1 MQLRACVV
9 NGRPEAEANAP
20 SSTPHPAL
28 DQAQPPS
35 PPAPA
40 SLGQLRPIGR
50 CVLAGRPHRPWF
62 PHGCVPASPST
73 LTDHL
78 SKARLARVS
87 SRPDLGSASL
97 GFEPC
102 AAYAGVALAPR
113 RTQRALVGGRG
124 LEREGR
130 QEHPW
135 AVKGRDIR
143 RLLHR
148 LPEAPCAATGV
159 WAVEALL
166 WSAKRSQEPGA
177 SAQEIRAVSC
187 GPTEVAF

>member
-1 MQLRACVV
+1 MCPSWPATPALVPTWLRAGLTVDAHVRRDVV
-9 NGRPEAEANAP
+9 RGGEQRAIE
-20 SSTPHPAL
+20 L
-28 DQAQPPS
+28 DHS
-35 PPAPA
+35 
-40 SLGQLRPIGR
+40 
-50 CVLAGRPHRPWF
+50 
-62 PHGCVPASPST
+62 
-73 LTDHL
+73 DHL

-135 AVKGRDIR
+135 VVKGRDIR

-148 LPEAPCAATGV
+148 LPEAPCAAIGV
-159 WAVEALL
+159 WAVAALL
-166 WSAKRSQEPGA
+166 WSAWRSQEPGA
-177 SAQEIRAVSC
+177 SAPGDQGSELWPYRGGTLTMLAHPHRGRRRSC
-187 GPTEVAF
+187 TGHAA